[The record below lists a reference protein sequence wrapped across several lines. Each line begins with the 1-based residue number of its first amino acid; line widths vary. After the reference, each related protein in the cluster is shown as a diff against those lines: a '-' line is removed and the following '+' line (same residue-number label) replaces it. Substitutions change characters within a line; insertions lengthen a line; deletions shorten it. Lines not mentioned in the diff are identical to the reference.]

1 MPARPST
8 PIFTDS
14 GSSSRLPALV
24 CKQPPLQAL
33 VLGLDPLYRALVLT
47 QGPIHRVQDVA
58 HCGFEDLVQRR
69 LQEEFQILRLGHV
82 GPSGCG
88 CRRLGA
94 AKHRSKY
101 RGQKTQIR
109 WVCAVGTD
117 AVLPCTEQT
126 KRGRAQENDG
136 EGRRGC
142 LAAAACSAQ
151 RPQRCGAVLQLS
163 QQAPTDEM
171 LL

>member
-14 GSSSRLPALV
+14 HSSSSSRLPALV

-33 VLGLDPLYRALVLT
+33 VLGLDPPYRALVLR

-94 AKHRSKY
+94 ATHRSKY
-101 RGQKTQIR
+101 RGQKPQIKVGVR
-109 WVCAVGTD
+109 GGDGDGDGRCAAVYGTNK
-117 AVLPCTEQT
+117 AGT
-126 KRGRAQENDG
+126 GAG
-136 EGRRGC
+136 E
-142 LAAAACSAQ
+142 
-151 RPQRCGAVLQLS
+151 
-163 QQAPTDEM
+163 
-171 LL
+171 